1 MKTIFLSFDMK
12 WYLPLYDGR
21 KKYEHRKR
29 FCEEPVRAFIYLGKP
44 IQAIVAEIGLG
55 ERENICDW
63 QEKYID
69 DEIVIQRINDLKK
82 RNNYGMKVLWFKEIV
97 PIELAD
103 IQEIFLDFRVP
114 RSYIVLEN
122 KKELLKWLDSVKR
135 YTSHSYCNLDK
146 DFTKE
151 IICTY

>member
-1 MKTIFLSFDMK
+1 
-12 WYLPLYDGR
+12 
-21 KKYEHRKR
+21 
-29 FCEEPVRAFIYLGKP
+29 
-44 IQAIVAEIGLG
+44 
-55 ERENICDW
+55 
-63 QEKYID
+63 
-69 DEIVIQRINDLKK
+69 
-82 RNNYGMKVLWFKEIV
+82 MKVLWFKEIV
-97 PIELAD
+97 LIELAD
-103 IQEIFLDFRVP
+103 VQEIFLDFRVP